1 MNLATVSSLATKCE
15 HFKFR
20 GFLFHYIK
28 WLKKRHFNFEV
39 LAFWSQIQITR
50 SLYHKNQSWSGFPP
64 SFIPALQKICILH
77 QKKARLPKHLQHSV
91 LTNSNWKPPRSYCPY
106 MIIGIYCESASQSFH
121 SLKTAAFGI
130 KDKKSALLSPFFM
143 TISLLK
149 IIVAQEVHNG
159 LKSLSDCL
167 YRPWLLSTGKSLP
180 DTLIFAS
187 TNPQY
192 DDILFIQLQVQY
204 VKIPSSEHGENMLCT
219 EISTFRTICVHNM
232 FSTCS
237 AKIRASDK
245 DLPVHLVLV

>member
-1 MNLATVSSLATKCE
+1 
-15 HFKFR
+15 
-20 GFLFHYIK
+20 
-28 WLKKRHFNFEV
+28 
-39 LAFWSQIQITR
+39 
-50 SLYHKNQSWSGFPP
+50 
-64 SFIPALQKICILH
+64 
-77 QKKARLPKHLQHSV
+77 
-91 LTNSNWKPPRSYCPY
+91 

-180 DTLIFAS
+180 ETLIFAS

-192 DDILFIQLQVQY
+192 HNRLFI
-204 VKIPSSEHGENMLCT
+204 E
-219 EISTFRTICVHNM
+219 
-232 FSTCS
+232 
-237 AKIRASDK
+237 
-245 DLPVHLVLV
+245 